1 MMWLIAD
8 YQPVT
13 LFSLKNSLATSS
25 GGKSL
30 LVPTPYAFKM
40 ALLDAACR
48 LWGVSEAE
56 AAWPMLRDLP
66 MAVSLPERAVVT
78 NLFAKILKP
87 RRSQP
92 GPGSPDAGPL
102 GRTIAFREYVWTD
115 GVLSVALE
123 LDENVLEQVSALL
136 LQVNY
141 LGKRGGF
148 LQILRPPRMSDTLPD
163 GFIRLNPADDPTT
176 FDSRGLM
183 QVLDDCGPKM
193 TFEQADVYSSKRVRL
208 GMERILHHVVL
219 PYQLTRSSR
228 SYSLYE
234 RFDA

>member
-1 MMWLIAD
+1 MWLIAGF
-8 YQPVT
+8 QPVA
-13 LFSLKNSLATSS
+13 LFSLKSSLATSS
-25 GGKSL
+25 GAKSL

-48 LWGVSEAE
+48 VWGVSRAE
-56 AAWPMLRDLP
+56 TVWPMLRDLP

-102 GRTIAFREYVWTD
+102 GRTIAFREYVWAD
-115 GVLSVALE
+115 GELAVALE
-123 LDENVLEQVSALL
+123 AGQDGLDGVAELL
-136 LQVNY
+136 LQINY

-148 LQILRPPRMSDTLPD
+148 MQLQRLPRVVDALPE
-163 GFIRLNPADDPTT
+163 GFIRLNPVDAPTT

-183 QVLDDCGPKM
+183 QVLDDCGPTM
-193 TFEQADVYSSKRVRL
+193 TFEHANIYSSKRVRV
-208 GMERILHHVVL
+208 GTERILHHVVL
-219 PYQLTRSSR
+219 PYQLTRSSKG
-228 SYSLYE
+228 YSLYE
-234 RFDA
+234 RLDN

>member
-1 MMWLIAD
+1 MWLIAD
-8 YQPVT
+8 FCPVT

-25 GGKSL
+25 GAKSL

-40 ALLDAACR
+40 ALLDVACR
-48 LWGVSEAE
+48 VWGVSRAE

-66 MAVSLPERAVVT
+66 MAASLPERAVVT

-102 GRTIAFREYVWTD
+102 GRTIAFREYVWAD
-115 GVLSVALE
+115 GVLGIALGGGRDDLDSVVE
-123 LDENVLEQVSALL
+123 LLIQI
-136 LQVNY
+136 NY

-148 LQILRPPRMSDTLPD
+148 VQLLRPPQVSEELPD
-163 GFIRLNPADDPTT
+163 GFIRLNPADAPAT
-176 FDSRGLM
+176 FDSRGLV

-193 TFEQADVYSSKRVRL
+193 TFEHANVYSSKRVRV
-208 GMERILHHVVL
+208 GTERILHHVVL
-219 PYQLTRSSR
+219 PYRLARSSR
-228 SYSLYE
+228 GYSLYE
-234 RFDA
+234 RLDD